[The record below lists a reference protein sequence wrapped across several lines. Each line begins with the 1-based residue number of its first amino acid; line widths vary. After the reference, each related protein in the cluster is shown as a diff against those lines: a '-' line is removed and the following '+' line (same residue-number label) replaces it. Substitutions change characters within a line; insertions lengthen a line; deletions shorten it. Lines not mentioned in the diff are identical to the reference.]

1 MLFSVLKYLL
11 PREGALCMDILD
23 IALLHSP
30 TGRPELLLH
39 WGKTALENKV
49 TNHSSIS
56 EEILAP
62 LVLIFALKIA
72 A

>member
-11 PREGALCMDILD
+11 PSDGALCMDIGHYYTEPL
-23 IALLHSP
+23 ANLNSCYTEARQL
-30 TGRPELLLH
+30 R
-39 WGKTALENKV
+39 KTKSQ
-49 TNHSSIS
+49 NHLSIS

-62 LVLIFALKIA
+62 LVLIFTLKIA